1 MEFWKERWDYVFKL
15 VIEPVC
21 ICLQET
27 GNSKFLSKG
36 NSPSIFGYDSVFL
49 CANSKIPGMR
59 GLYIGVHN
67 SCSYT
72 AENANY
78 N

>member
-1 MEFWKERWDYVFKL
+1 MYSHSVFKS
-15 VIEPVC
+15 IC

-36 NSPSIFGYDSVFL
+36 NSPSIFGYNFVCL
-49 CANSKIPGMR
+49 RANSKISGMR
-59 GLYIGVHN
+59 GLYMGVHN

-72 AENANY
+72 AENADY
-78 N
+78 NLHYIS